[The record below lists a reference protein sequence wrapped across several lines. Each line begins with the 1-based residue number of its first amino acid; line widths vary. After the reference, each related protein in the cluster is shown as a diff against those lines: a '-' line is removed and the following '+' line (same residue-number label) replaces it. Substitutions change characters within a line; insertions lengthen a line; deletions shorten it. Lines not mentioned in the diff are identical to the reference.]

1 MSCHLQY
8 KQEDVAYYII
18 IPSSPVSLRTSKF
31 YLTISR
37 TTYRKFESHI
47 DFLPPHTRHNS
58 CLEFLNKKHNITYQQ
73 SNDFS
78 YSGFNKKKRA
88 CIGQVM
94 SCEVQLKH

>member
-37 TTYRKFESHI
+37 TTYRKFKSHI
-47 DFLPPHTRHNS
+47 DFLPTPY
-58 CLEFLNKKHNITYQQ
+58 E
-73 SNDFS
+73 
-78 YSGFNKKKRA
+78 A
-88 CIGQVM
+88 
-94 SCEVQLKH
+94 